1 MKQIS
6 PRAVAGAGA
15 ATRTAGAAGRPAWPF
30 VFMLAA
36 MSAMG
41 PLSIDTCLPGLL
53 AMEKDLHAA
62 PGTGAEVI
70 SIFFG
75 GLAMGQLL
83 YGPASDR
90 LGRRGPLLFGYAVY
104 LLGSIACAL
113 APSADALLWARLAQA
128 LGGCASMVISRAVV
142 RDLFDHHESA
152 HLFSLLALVTGAAP
166 ILAPLLGSQ
175 LLRFMGWRAIFV
187 LLAVLGA
194 LVGLAVLLRLPESRS
209 EGVAQR
215 ARTEHPLQAY
225 AALFAKR
232 RLVGYLLAGAL
243 NSACIFTYISLS
255 SGVLIGVYGL
265 TPTGFG
271 LVFGVNSVGLISAS
285 YANRLLLRRYKPDQ
299 ILAGA
304 GIASALFAL
313 VLAAVAASGM
323 KDLYALLVPL
333 FCTIASSSLIQA
345 NALAGAL
352 AVDAT
357 RVGSA
362 AALFGAGGFGV
373 GALVSS
379 IAGALQDGTARP
391 MTYAIVCCLVGCAL
405 SLHGLALRHPAAR
418 AA

>member
-1 MKQIS
+1 
-6 PRAVAGAGA
+6 
-15 ATRTAGAAGRPAWPF
+15 
-30 VFMLAA
+30 MLAA

-41 PLSIDTCLPGLL
+41 PLSIDTCLPSLL
-53 AMEKDLHAA
+53 AIEQDLHAA
-62 PGTGAEVI
+62 SGTGAEVI

-75 GLAMGQLL
+75 GLAIGQLI

-90 LGRRGPLLFGYAVY
+90 LGRRGPLLFGYALY
-104 LLGSIACAL
+104 LIGSIACAM
-113 APSADALLWARLAQA
+113 APSAEALLWARLAQA
-128 LGGCASMVISRAVV
+128 LGGCASMVVTRAVV

-152 HLFSLLALVTGAAP
+152 HMFSLLALVTGAAP

-175 LLRFMGWRAIFV
+175 LLRFMGWRAVF
-187 LLAVLGA
+187 AVLAIFGSA
-194 LVGLAVLLRLPESRS
+194 VGLAVLLRLPESRS
-209 EGVAQR
+209 DAVAQR
-215 ARTEHPLQAY
+215 ARSEHPLQAY
-225 AALFAKR
+225 AALFANS

-255 SGVLIGVYGL
+255 SSVLIGVYGL
-265 TPTGFG
+265 TPTSFG
-271 LVFGVNSVGLISAS
+271 LVFGINSVGLISAS
-285 YANRLLLRRYKPDQ
+285 HVNRLLLRRYSPDQ

-313 VLAAVAASGM
+313 AVAAVAALGIRE
-323 KDLYALLVPL
+323 LFALLLPL

-379 IAGALQDGTARP
+379 IAGALHDGTARP
-391 MTYAIVCCLVGCAL
+391 MGFAIACCLMGCAL
-405 SLHGLALRHPAAR
+405 SLHGLALRHR
-418 AA
+418 NRRHTD

>member
-1 MKQIS
+1 MNNDSSQAALRIGAPPS
-6 PRAVAGAGA
+6 TGAVAG
-15 ATRTAGAAGRPAWPF
+15 RPPWPF
-30 VFMLAA
+30 ILMLAA

-41 PLSIDTCLPGLL
+41 PLSIDMCLPSLL
-53 AMEKDLHAA
+53 SIEKDFHAV
-62 PGTGAEVI
+62 PGMGAEVI
-70 SIFFG
+70 SVFFG
-75 GLAMGQLL
+75 GLAVGQLA

-104 LLGSIACAL
+104 TLASLACAF

-128 LGGCASMVISRAVV
+128 LGGCASMVIARAVV

-152 HLFSLLALVTGAAP
+152 HMFSLLALITGAAP
-166 ILAPLLGSQ
+166 ILAPLIGSQ

-187 LLAVLGA
+187 LLAGFGA
-194 LVGLAVLLRLPESRS
+194 AIGLAVLWRLPESRS
-209 EGVAQR
+209 ESVARR

-265 TPTGFG
+265 TPTLFG
-271 LVFGVNSVGLISAS
+271 LVFGVNSIGLISAS
-285 YANRLLLRRYKPDQ
+285 YANRLLLQRFRPDQ

-304 GIASALFAL
+304 GTASALFAL
-313 VLAAVAASGM
+313 VLAGVAASGVRE
-323 KDLYALLVPL
+323 LFALLVPL

-373 GALVSS
+373 GALASTV
-379 IAGALQDGTARP
+379 AGALHDGTPRP
-391 MTYAIVCCLVGCAL
+391 MAFVIACCLMGCAL
-405 SLHGLALRHPAAR
+405 SLHGLALRHR
-418 AA
+418 AAHPA